1 MQNITKAIFLC
12 VTDVARNISLRDVRQ
27 MESHVSLV
35 AERTISLDQHLV
47 QTQRRSKSMESQ
59 ARKQMKLRRRTK
71 PQAQQN
77 ALSPSND

>member
-1 MQNITKAIFLC
+1 MRNITKAISLC
-12 VTDVARNISLRDVRQ
+12 VTDVARNMSLRDVRQ

-35 AERTISLDQHLV
+35 AERTILLDQHPV
-47 QTQRRSKSMESQ
+47 QTQSKSMESQ
-59 ARKQMKLRRRTK
+59 AMKQMKLRRRTK